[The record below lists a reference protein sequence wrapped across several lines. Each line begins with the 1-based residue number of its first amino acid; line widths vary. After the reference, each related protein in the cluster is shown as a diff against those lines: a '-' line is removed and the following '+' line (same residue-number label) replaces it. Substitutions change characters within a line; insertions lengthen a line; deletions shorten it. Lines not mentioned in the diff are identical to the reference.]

1 MRIKFETAQDLFV
14 AFPTLQDDVEAK
26 ASEAPP
32 LDFTKQLASS
42 ETPEDCLSFFA
53 YLAPRR
59 EAVWW
64 GCRCLHALGTEDPDG
79 ALAAA
84 DAWVAD
90 PEEAQRVAALQ
101 IAETTGTPD
110 QATWIAFAAG
120 WSGGNIAGTDQPA
133 PVSAPPYLTAKAV
146 RAAVLIAVSRAP
158 FRERRARLER
168 CLDEAIAVANDDIDE
183 HFD

>member
-1 MRIKFETAQDLFV
+1 LRIKFETAQDLFV
-14 AFPTLQDDVEAK
+14 AFPTLQDDVEADS
-26 ASEAPP
+26 SELHP
-32 LDFTKQLASS
+32 LDYTRWLASS
-42 ETPEDCLSFFA
+42 DTPEDCLSFFA

-64 GCRCLHALGTEDPDG
+64 GCRCLHLLGTEDPAG

-84 DAWVAD
+84 DAWVRE
-90 PEEAQRVAALQ
+90 PEEKQRVAALK
-101 IAETTGTPD
+101 IAEGTDTPD
-110 QATWIAFAAG
+110 QTTWVAFAAG
-120 WSGGNIAGTDQPA
+120 WSGGNIASTDQPS
-133 PVSAPPYLTAKAV
+133 PVAAPPYLTAKAV

-158 FRERRARLER
+158 FRDRRDRLER